1 MTSELPSGS
10 KKQVAL
16 ILAIPVLVIAVSSVM
31 FLLAQKRVLDFGTVN
46 RGSLIQPPVQLS
58 ELTPT
63 CVDGS
68 EYLFDTA
75 ESRWVFMV
83 VGGRECQG
91 ACERMLYLTRQT
103 HVALGKNT
111 DRVERVYLATEGS
124 LSPQLRDFIEQEHS
138 DITVVNVDGS
148 RFLKAFSALPTSPL
162 DKHSFYVVDPL
173 GWVMMVYR
181 AEDTTTETLTTLGKD
196 VLKDMRRLLK

>member
-1 MTSELPSGS
+1 MSSEQPSTS

-16 ILAIPVLVIAVSSVM
+16 ILAIPVLVIAISSVM

-46 RGSLIQPPVQLS
+46 RGQLIQPPVQLS
-58 ELTPT
+58 ELRPT
-63 CVDGS
+63 RADGG
-68 EYLFDTA
+68 EFLFDTA

-83 VGGRECQG
+83 VGGRDCSG

-103 HVALGKNT
+103 HVALGKKT
-111 DRVERVYLATEGS
+111 DRVERIYLATEGP
-124 LSPQLRDFIEQEHS
+124 LSPSLRDFLEAEHS
-138 DITVVNVDGS
+138 DMTVASVDGS
-148 RFLKAFSALPTSPL
+148 EFVEAFAKLPTSPL
-162 DKHSFYVVDPL
+162 DERSFYVVDPM

-181 AEDTTTETLTTLGKD
+181 AEDTSTDTLTTLGKD